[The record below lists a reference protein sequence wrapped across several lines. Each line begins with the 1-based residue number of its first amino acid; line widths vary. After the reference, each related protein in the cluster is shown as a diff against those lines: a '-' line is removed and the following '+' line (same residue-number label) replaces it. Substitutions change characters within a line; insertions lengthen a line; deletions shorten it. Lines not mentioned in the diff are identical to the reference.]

1 MNSIGKQLTFWK
13 LSNEYKIV
21 VPKIQRDYIQGRN
34 NDVVKRNR
42 EEFINELFD
51 SLVKNKSMSLNFV
64 YGTMPNNN
72 EFIPIDGQQRLTTLF
87 LLHLYILAK
96 KDDTDK
102 IKILQK
108 KFSYETRY
116 TTNRFLEVLA
126 DDLPKLVKDDKN
138 LDVKIRNLGRYVST
152 WENDPNVVSCIVMLQ
167 LINKCYN
174 EKIKNDDALLNKI
187 AKMLIDDNCPI
198 TFMWLQLPNSFG
210 SDNQLYIRMNSRGKQ
225 LTDFENF
232 KAELYEKIFNNDEIN
247 NLHKNDIDEFK
258 KKIDGDWYSMFWHAN
273 LCKKDNQNK
282 NFDEENIEI
291 RAALIDS
298 ILQHIFHWTVV
309 SSICL
314 NKTVD
319 LSLLRKEEKESRKLD
334 IYSRLY
340 PSCDIKKVYID
351 DYLDLYKNIDNG
363 EGKNQTKNVEM
374 EFFNDSIN
382 NFAIILDFMKLL
394 KDKAIFKFLIKDI
407 FQINY
412 GKKDSYVY
420 TIRQYGARV
429 LLYSITKFARDYGLN
444 NEDKEKMI
452 EDFKPWYRVVL
463 NLVSTQEIDSPDD
476 FQSAIK
482 ALNECNFKV
491 CEDVN
496 SSLKAWLAQL
506 QKENNKAFRSAQVNE
521 EILKLDLIRNDGW
534 KEAILSAENTD
545 FDSDYK
551 SRDYFRGQIGFL
563 LHMAEVYKDD
573 DSSSLSIKLGNFKY
587 YSDAVKIIF
596 DVNKYWE
603 TSDSDELKNCNDY
616 DELLKAS
623 INGKYSFDN
632 LFHRALLAKG
642 NYWIDAPGKNIKT
655 FFVYNESH
663 NNYDW
668 RGAFRQQNDNEWG
681 SAVECFKKLLDDYNR
696 CSKGAN
702 FDFKEFEKLLNENIK
717 KFSNHGGTSEDK
729 LFTLL
734 IKHPNLF
741 KYIKNNY
748 YIYWSNTECSL
759 MRLKQKRAGSIID
772 IPKDKIN

>member
-13 LSNEYKIV
+13 LINEYKIV

-87 LLHLYILAK
+87 LLHLYVLAK

-102 IKILQK
+102 LRILQK

-126 DDLPKLVKDDKN
+126 NDLPGLVKDDKDLN
-138 LDVKIRNLGRYVST
+138 VKIRNLGRYVST

-187 AKMLIDDNCPI
+187 AKLLIDDNCPI

-247 NLHKNDIDEFK
+247 NLNKNKNYIVKFK
-258 KKIDGDWYSMFWHAN
+258 KEIDGNWYSIFWHAN
-273 LCKKDNQNK
+273 LCKKDDQSK
-282 NFDEENIEI
+282 NFDEKNIEI

-298 ILQHIFHWTVV
+298 LLQHIFHWTIV

-314 NKTVD
+314 NKTVN
-319 LSLLRKEEKESRKLD
+319 LSLLRKEEKESQRLG
-334 IYSRLY
+334 IYSRLQ
-340 PSCDIKKVYID
+340 PSCDIKKIYID
-351 DYLDLYKNIDNG
+351 DYLDLYKNIKIG
-363 EGKNQTKNVEM
+363 EEKK
-374 EFFNDSIN
+374 FFDDIMD
-382 NFAIILDFMKLL
+382 NFASTLDFMKLL
-394 KDKAIFKFLIKDI
+394 KDKSIFTFLINDI

-420 TIRQYGARV
+420 TIRQYSARV
-429 LLYSITKFARDYGLN
+429 LLYSITKFAQDYGLN
-444 NEDKEKMI
+444 DENI
-452 EDFKPWYRVVL
+452 INDFKSWYRVVL
-463 NLVSTQEIDSPDD
+463 NLVSTQEIDSPED
-476 FQSAIK
+476 FSSAINALKECDFK
-482 ALNECNFKV
+482 A

-496 SSLKAWLAQL
+496 RSLKAWLEQL
-506 QKENNKAFRSAQVNE
+506 QKDKNTAFRSAQVKE
-521 EILKLDLIRNDGW
+521 EILKLDLIGNDGW

-545 FDSDYK
+545 FDSNYK

-573 DSSSLSIKLGNFKY
+573 DSSSLPIKLKSFKY
-587 YSDAVKIIF
+587 YSEAVKIIF
-596 DVNKYWE
+596 DENNYWE
-603 TSDSDELKNCNDY
+603 TSDSDELKNCKKIE
-616 DELLKAS
+616 ELLQVS

-632 LFHRALLAKG
+632 LFHRALLTKG

-668 RGAFRQQNDNEWG
+668 RGAFRQLDDNTWRV
-681 SAVECFKKLLDDYNR
+681 AVECFKELLDDYR
-696 CSKGAN
+696 KSKGGK
-702 FDFKEFEKLLNENIK
+702 FDFEDFKNLMSDNLKGKNIYK
-717 KFSNHGGTSEDK
+717 GGTLANK
-729 LFTLL
+729 LCNLL
-734 IKHPNLF
+734 IENPNLF
-741 KYIKNNY
+741 KYIRNNY
-748 YIYWSNTECSL
+748 YIYWEDRECSL
-759 MRLKQKRAGSIID
+759 MQLKRKRMGSVI
-772 IPKDKIN
+772 KLW